1 MTSKILA
8 YVSTYFKIH
17 AIIITYSSNY
27 SNDIYCFLLYMLCGF
42 GAVEHV
48 NKVITYEMLKGKEV
62 RNKLNS
68 YEANQCKYSYLQ
80 KMLK

>member
-1 MTSKILA
+1 MA
-8 YVSTYFKIH
+8 YVSTCFKIH
-17 AIIITYSSNY
+17 AIIIMYSSNC
-27 SNDIYCFLLYMLCGF
+27 SNDIYCSSLYMLCGF

-48 NKVITYEMLKGKEV
+48 NKIITYEMLKGKEV

-68 YEANQCKYSYLQ
+68 YEANHCKYSYQQ